1 MSHVSPLGR
10 SQAPRP
16 VWPPPLSAR
25 SLSPAQP
32 ILDVKYTIFIA
43 SSSLR
48 SPLPAASLHRE
59 LISRQSNFTLTQY
72 LTGLFMRVWCL
83 LLHNTWPPP
92 DIIMFRR
99 PLPTPR
105 TIARSR
111 TSRPRP
117 PGTRAPRPRGCS
129 PSTSPSSSTTPPPP
143 PRPPRGSTLR
153 QLGPGPRSSPRC
165 PGQAPGITTARGPGT
180 SHIIWRGTTHPILT
194 QPTCRLQVRARE
206 RINMILRQN
215 LNFNLFSGLE
225 ATQESVKDLY
235 WPTF

>member
-1 MSHVSPLGR
+1 ML
-10 SQAPRP
+10 
-16 VWPPPLSAR
+16 PPPLSAR

-48 SPLPAASLHRE
+48 SPLPASLHPE

-83 LLHNTWPPP
+83 LLHNTLPPP
-92 DIIMFRR
+92 DIIISRR

-105 TIARSR
+105 TTARSR
-111 TSRPRP
+111 TSLRRP

-129 PSTSPSSSTTPPPP
+129 PSTSPSSSTTPPRP
-143 PRPPRGSTLR
+143 PRPPRGFT
-153 QLGPGPRSSPRC
+153 QPPPELGPPQSSQRC
-165 PGQAPGITTARGPGT
+165 LGQARGITTPRGPQGT
-180 SHIIWRGTTHPILT
+180 SHIIWTGTTRPILT
-194 QPTCRLQVRARE
+194 PTCRLQVKTDW
-206 RINMILRQN
+206 
-215 LNFNLFSGLE
+215 LNSTQISTWLLSGLE
-225 ATQESVKDLY
+225 ATQDSVKDLY